1 MQGLRGNCD
10 TLAALRGNFSKW
22 NWQIN
27 PAGAPVTSITPFTR
41 LEAFDPETIRL
52 MSLALDSAWTS
63 LGAAKSFHALPHH
76 ADKSRETLARC
87 IIEMA
92 KLGERN
98 SFRLSEGALFHLR
111 ERSKIA

>member
-1 MQGLRGNCD
+1 M
-10 TLAALRGNFSKW
+10 
-22 NWQIN
+22 
-27 PAGAPVTSITPFTR
+27 TSITPFTR
-41 LEAFDPETIRL
+41 LEAFGPETIRL
-52 MSLALDSAWTS
+52 MSLALDSAWMS

>member
-1 MQGLRGNCD
+1 M
-10 TLAALRGNFSKW
+10 
-22 NWQIN
+22 
-27 PAGAPVTSITPFTR
+27 TSITPFTR

-63 LGAAKSFHALPHH
+63 LAAAKSFHVLPHH

-111 ERSKIA
+111 ERSKMA

>member
-1 MQGLRGNCD
+1 M
-10 TLAALRGNFSKW
+10 
-22 NWQIN
+22 
-27 PAGAPVTSITPFTR
+27 PSITAFTR
-41 LEAFDPETIRL
+41 REAFDPETVRL
-52 MSLALDSAWTS
+52 MSLALDSAWSS
-63 LGAAKSFHALPHH
+63 LGAAKSFHILPRH
-76 ADKSRETLARC
+76 AARSRETLARC

>member
-1 MQGLRGNCD
+1 M
-10 TLAALRGNFSKW
+10 
-22 NWQIN
+22 
-27 PAGAPVTSITPFTR
+27 TSISPFTR

-52 MSLALDSAWTS
+52 MSLALDGAWTS
-63 LGAAKSFHALPHH
+63 LEVARSFHVLPQH

-111 ERSKIA
+111 ERSKLA

>member
-1 MQGLRGNCD
+1 M
-10 TLAALRGNFSKW
+10 
-22 NWQIN
+22 
-27 PAGAPVTSITPFTR
+27 TSIAPFTR
-41 LEAFDPETIRL
+41 LEAFDPEAIRL
-52 MSLALDSAWTS
+52 MSLALDSAWAS
-63 LGAAKSFHALPHH
+63 LQATKSFHVLPHH

-111 ERSKIA
+111 ERSMLT